1 MLGRKELADLELQ
14 KQALLLESGL
24 NRVTLQAE
32 FQSLRSAG
40 AWVTGASRELAPL
53 MAVLAPLAGFLLVRK
68 SRRSQG
74 WLSRLLALAKWVPPV
89 YRLWKSVFASGSEPK
104 AQTPGTA

>member
-1 MLGRKELADLELQ
+1 MLGHKELANLDLQ

-53 MAVLAPLAGFLLVRK
+53 LAILATLAGFLLARK
-68 SRRSQG
+68 SRRSES
-74 WLSRLLALAKWVPPV
+74 WLSRLLALAKWVPPL
-89 YRLWKSVFASGSEPK
+89 YRLWMSISAGRGEPE
-104 AQTPGTA
+104 ARTPAA

>member
-1 MLGRKELADLELQ
+1 MLGGKELANLELQ
-14 KQALLLESGL
+14 KQTLLLESGL

-40 AWVTGASRELAPL
+40 AWVAGASRELAPL

-68 SRRSQG
+68 GRRSAS
-74 WLSRLLALAKWVPPV
+74 WLRRLLALVKWVPPV
-89 YRLWKSVFASGSEPK
+89 YRLWKSISASRAEPE
-104 AQTPGTA
+104 ARTPAT